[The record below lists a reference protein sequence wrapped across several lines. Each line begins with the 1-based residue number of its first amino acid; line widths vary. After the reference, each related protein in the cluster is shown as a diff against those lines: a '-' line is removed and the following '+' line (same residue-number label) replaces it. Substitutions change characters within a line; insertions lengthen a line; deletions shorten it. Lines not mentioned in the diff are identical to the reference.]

1 MRLFAKRWRR
11 VSAGPAI
18 DPTTYDRGQGMD
30 EKLAGLFE
38 ELESFGAENDA
49 RVVDHDAKMLN
60 ITHETGAFLA
70 LLVRAIKARRVLEIG
85 TSNGYSTLWLAYA
98 VQRAGG
104 RVITVERSAHK
115 AELARRNFERA
126 GLSSSITLQQAEAGR
141 FYEEQSNSSYEFI
154 FLDSDR
160 GEYTGWWASLR
171 RILMA
176 GGLLVVDNAVSHE
189 NELRGFVELVR
200 TFPGYMISLV
210 PVGKGELVILK
221 EF

>member
-1 MRLFAKRWRR
+1 
-11 VSAGPAI
+11 
-18 DPTTYDRGQGMD
+18 MD
-30 EKLAGLFE
+30 EKLTALLK

-49 RVVDHDAKMLN
+49 RVTDYKVKMLN
-60 ITHETGAFLA
+60 ITPETGAFLA

-98 VQRAGG
+98 VQQLDGQ
-104 RVITVERSAHK
+104 VVTVDRLTSK
-115 AELARRNFERA
+115 VDLARRNFERA
-126 GLSSSITLQQAEAGR
+126 GLASSITPHLSEAGR
-141 FYEEQSNSSYEFI
+141 FFEEQSNSSYEFI

-160 GEYTGWWASLR
+160 GEYVGWWPSLR
-171 RILMA
+171 RMLAA

-189 NELRGFVELVR
+189 SELRAFVELVHS
-200 TFPGYMISLV
+200 TNGYMISLV

>member
-1 MRLFAKRWRR
+1 
-11 VSAGPAI
+11 
-18 DPTTYDRGQGMD
+18 MD
-30 EKLAGLFE
+30 ENLTALLE

-49 RVVDHDAKMLN
+49 QVTDHKSKMLN

-70 LLVRAIKARRVLEIG
+70 LMVRAIKARRILEIG

-98 VQRAGG
+98 VQQSGG
-104 RVITVERSAHK
+104 RVVTVERSPLK
-115 AELARRNFERA
+115 AELAQRNFERA
-126 GLSSSITLQQAEAGR
+126 GFSSAITVHLAEAGR

-160 GEYTGWWASLR
+160 GEYIGWWPSLR
-171 RILMA
+171 RILVA

-200 TFPGYMISLV
+200 AFPGYMMSLV
-210 PVGKGELVILK
+210 PVGKGELVVLK

>member
-1 MRLFAKRWRR
+1 
-11 VSAGPAI
+11 
-18 DPTTYDRGQGMD
+18 MD
-30 EKLAGLFE
+30 EKLTALLK

-49 RVVDHDAKMLN
+49 RVTDYKVKMLN
-60 ITHETGAFLA
+60 ITPETGAFLA

-98 VQRAGG
+98 VQQLGG
-104 RVITVERSAHK
+104 QVVTVDRLTSK
-115 AELARRNFERA
+115 VDLARRNFERA
-126 GLSSSITLQQAEAGR
+126 GLSSSITPHLSEAGR
-141 FYEEQSNSSYEFI
+141 FFEEQSNSSYDFI

-160 GEYTGWWASLR
+160 GEYVGWWPSLR
-171 RILMA
+171 RILAA

-189 NELRGFVELVR
+189 SELRAFVELVHS
-200 TFPGYMISLV
+200 TNGYMTSLV